1 MKNVA
6 MCLKLPII
14 SLISGENVKNSYR
27 PRIVLAGMKITYAFL
42 YATADSSFSD
52 QPDSVVVSLCNNVV
66 NEGLNCRLTCA
77 ASGGNPQTYSYQWRF
92 QYKFSSSYQA
102 VSGETSSGLLLR
114 SVSYTDAGSYQCVV
128 SNAAGE
134 MESDSILLDV
144 NCKLIN
150 IFRCACYGRTDAT
163 TCVAR

>member
-92 QYKFSSSYQA
+92 QYKFSSSYQT
-102 VSGETSSGLLLR
+102 VSGETGGELLLR
-114 SVSYTDAGSYQCVV
+114 SVNYTYAGSYQCIVTHTGGHV
-128 SNAAGE
+128 
-134 MESDSILLDV
+134 SDSIVLNV
-144 NCKLIN
+144 VCKYTNNRIVP
-150 IFRCACYGRTDAT
+150 ISY
-163 TCVAR
+163 

>member
-92 QYKFSSSYQA
+92 QYKFSSSYQT
-102 VSGETSSGLLLR
+102 VSGETDSDLFMR
-114 SVSYTDAGSYQCVV
+114 SVSYTDAGYYSCVATNGV
-128 SNAAGE
+128 GE
-134 MESDSILLDV
+134 GESSTALLNI
-144 NCKLIN
+144 NCKFTKKVIN
-150 IFRCACYGRTDAT
+150 LQSTNT
-163 TCVAR
+163 